1 MNTVPTVGFNCERVK
16 GTVGKSRGLTF
27 LIWDVGGQEKIRP
40 LWRSYTRCTDGII
53 FVIDSSEEDNLDE
66 AKLELWRT
74 MKYQD
79 NRDIPLLVLA
89 NKQDLQTALPAPDI
103 EAALGNYIVMQSVT
117 DVTTENQISICAIG
131 KGPFNSHLLSN
142 GMIWTPTTH
151 SAFNIMD

>member
-16 GTVGKSRGLTF
+16 GTVGKSKGLTF
-27 LIWDVGGQEKIRP
+27 LIWDVGGQERIRP

-89 NKQDLQTALPAPDI
+89 NKQDLQTALTGPDI
-103 EAALGNYIVMQSVT
+103 EAALGSYISNTHIYYCICNLKGLLCVIYSVT
-117 DVTTENQISICAIG
+117 SITLMVCYVHG
-131 KGPFNSHLLSN
+131 KYN
-142 GMIWTPTTH
+142 GYR
-151 SAFNIMD
+151 